1 MEKEILTG
9 WVIGDEDVLTAEE
22 LARACR
28 AEVSWIAELI
38 AVGVLEPKGKEQSGW
53 RFCATDLT
61 CSRRAARL
69 QQDFSVSTEAVAVM
83 LDLLTEI
90 ERLRDRLK
98 RAGLDPN
105 E

>member
-1 MEKEILTG
+1 MENEILTG
-9 WVIGDEDVLTAEE
+9 WVIGDEGVLTTEE

-38 AVGVLEPKGKEQSGW
+38 EVGILEPEGEEQTGW

-61 CSRRAARL
+61 FARRAARL
-69 QQDFSVSTEAVAVM
+69 QQAFAVSTEAVAVM
-83 LDLLTEI
+83 LDLLAEI

>member
-1 MEKEILTG
+1 MENEILTG
-9 WVIGDEDVLTAEE
+9 WVIGDEGVLTAEE

-28 AEVSWIAELI
+28 ADVSWIAELTE
-38 AVGVLEPKGKEQSGW
+38 VGVLDPEGEEQSGW
-53 RFCATDLT
+53 RFGATDLT
-61 CSRRAARL
+61 VARRAARL

-83 LDLLTEI
+83 LDLLAEI